1 MAPHPPAALRS
12 DAARL
17 AGGLALFAAAVFA
30 LGVSAVALAPSGSDV
45 AAWWPAAGLAVAVT
59 AIVPARLRGPV
70 VATVVVASSLA
81 NMVGGR
87 PPSVSLLFGV
97 SNACEAAVAA
107 WWLTRHRTDRPTLAT
122 MDDLWRLV
130 SATALGAVTIGTGAA
145 LTVWSLLDGPLLGTL
160 VHVMASH
167 SAAVL
172 IMVPVALMPGAR
184 PTGRRPE
191 VLLQWGVTLAATA
204 VVFAPGQD
212 LALTFV
218 PLTFLVWGGLRLGVR
233 AMTVQLLAVGVLVT
247 LQTRSGGGPFA
258 VRPGGSVTDAE
269 TTASLIQ
276 VYLVVLALVLLPLV
290 VAVAQR
296 RESMERVSASEELF
310 RTGFNEALLGMLLLR
325 RTSHG
330 LTIVKVN
337 SVGSAILSSTP
348 EALVGTLWSARLD
361 RSARDV
367 VGRAVTEILSGSAAG
382 WHGEVSLTAEDGDR
396 WVEIALSPLAGDR
409 DAPMFTA
416 QMIDITAR
424 RDAERRLAAMALQDD
439 LTGLPNRML
448 LGDRLDHALRDL
460 RRTGEGLAVLFL
472 DLDRFKA
479 VNDIAGHHA
488 GDAVLIEVAQRLRR
502 VVRPAD
508 TVARIGGD
516 EFVILCPG
524 LDDPDAAWHT
534 AERLRAA
541 VREPISVDSV
551 THTMDVSIGIAI
563 GDGDSSPDDL
573 MREAD
578 TAMYT
583 SKANGRGCS
592 TILHEGLR
600 ARRSAPRDDPALR

>member
-1 MAPHPPAALRS
+1 MPAALRS
-12 DAARL
+12 DASRL
-17 AGGLALFAAAVFA
+17 AAGLALFAAGVFV
-30 LGVSAVALAPSGSDV
+30 LGVAAVALAPAGSGV
-45 AAWWPAAGLAVAVT
+45 AAWWPAAGLSVAVT
-59 AIVPARLRGPV
+59 ALVPTRLRWAA
-70 VATVVVASSLA
+70 VATVVVASGLA
-81 NMVGGR
+81 NVVGGR
-87 PPSVSLLFGV
+87 PPSVSLLFGL
-97 SNACEAAVAA
+97 SNAAEAAAAA

-130 SATALGAVTIGTGAA
+130 SATALGAVTIGAGAS
-145 LTVWSLLDGPLLGTL
+145 LTVWSLLDGPLLSTL

-172 IMVPVALMPGAR
+172 IMVPVALMPGVRRSA
-184 PTGRRPE
+184 GRPE
-191 VLLQWGVTLAATA
+191 VLLQWGTTIAATA
-204 VVFAPGQD
+204 LVFAPGQD
-212 LALTFV
+212 LALAFV
-218 PLTFLVWGGLRLGVR
+218 PLTFLVWGALRLGVR

-247 LQTRSGGGPFA
+247 LQTGDGGGPFA
-258 VRPGGSVTDAE
+258 VRPGGSVADAG

-276 VYLVVLALVLLPLV
+276 VYLVGLALVLLPLA

-296 RESMERVSASEELF
+296 LDSMERVSASEELF

-337 SVGSAILSSTP
+337 SVGSAILSGTP

-361 RSARDV
+361 PAAREV
-367 VGRAVTEILSGSAAG
+367 VSRAVTDIVSGSAAG
-382 WHGEVSLTAEDGDR
+382 WHGEVVLAAEHGER
-396 WVEIALSPLAGDR
+396 WVEIALSPLAGDF

-416 QMIDITAR
+416 QMIDITSR
-424 RDAERRLAAMALQDD
+424 REAERRLAAMALQDD
-439 LTGLPNRML
+439 LTGLPNRL
-448 LGDRLDHALRDL
+448 LLADRLDHALRDL

-472 DLDRFKA
+472 DVDRFKT
-479 VNDIAGHHA
+479 VNDAAGHHT

-508 TVARIGGD
+508 TVARISGD
-516 EFVILCPG
+516 EFVVLCPG

-541 VREPISVDSV
+541 VRAPMVIDQATYVV
-551 THTMDVSIGIAI
+551 DVSIGIAI
-563 GDGDSSPDDL
+563 GDGDSAPDDL

-592 TILHEGLR
+592 TILQEGLR
-600 ARRSAPRDDPALR
+600 ARRSAPDGDHALR